1 VSPGGA
7 FATAALILWVLITVV
22 LFFTMKPERA
32 ALIAIFG
39 GLLFLPEKVTL
50 KVPLLPEFTK
60 QTIPYF
66 AAILGF
72 TLRQSKRVWRLPRE
86 RWLLVVT
93 VVMLVAGIG
102 VGKTNPDGLSYG
114 VWRKIFIPGLSIKD
128 GMYVAMHMIFS
139 VGIPFFM
146 GTVLIREV
154 SDIEYL
160 LRFLVK
166 IALVYSLFALL
177 EVRLS
182 PQLHLWV
189 YGFAQHSFGQTM
201 RFGGYRPMVFMEH
214 GLAVGLFFAVAL
226 LSATV
231 LTIART
237 KRIFAMTPKAVVIYL
252 AVVLILCKST
262 GAIIYATAGMLMLFL
277 SSASMQRRIALALAM
292 VVLLYPSLRGSGA
305 FPTEGVL
312 SLAKS
317 IGEERHQSLEFRFTN
332 EDTLL
337 KKARER
343 PVFGWGTYGRNLV
356 YDDIGKVAAVTD
368 GEWIIALGVSGFVG
382 FFAKFSLLVI
392 PIFLAA
398 RRLRKVP
405 RDPESRM
412 VAGLT
417 LIVTITAV
425 DLLPNGLFSNYP
437 FFLAGALSSG
447 SALLLTRDQE
457 EDEYEDPEPAPA

>member
-7 FATAALILWVLITVV
+7 FATAALILWVLVSLV
-22 LFFTMKPERA
+22 LFFTTKPEKA
-32 ALIAIFG
+32 ALITIFG
-39 GLLFLPEKVTL
+39 GLLFLPEKVAI
-50 KVPLLPEFTK
+50 KAPLLPEFTK

-72 TLRQSKRVWRLPRE
+72 TLRQSSRVWHLPRE

-93 VVMLVAGIG
+93 IIMIVAGFG
-102 VGKTNPDGLSYG
+102 VGMTNPDSLTYG
-114 VWRKIFIPGLSIKD
+114 IWAKIFLPGLTVKD
-128 GMYVAMHMIFS
+128 GLYVALHMIFN
-139 VGIPFFM
+139 VAVPFFM

-154 SDIEYL
+154 PDIEYL
-160 LRFLVK
+160 LRFMVK

-182 PQLHLWV
+182 PQLHRWI
-189 YGFAQHSFGQTM
+189 YGFAQHSFGQTI

-226 LSATV
+226 LSASV
-231 LTIART
+231 LTVART
-237 KRIFAMTPKAVVIYL
+237 KRIFQLTPKAIVIYL
-252 AVVLILCKST
+252 AIVLVLCKST
-262 GAIIYATAGMLMLFL
+262 GAIVYAAAGMLLVFIG
-277 SSASMQRRIALALAM
+277 SARMQRRLALALAII
-292 VVLLYPSLRGSGA
+292 VLLYPSTRGSGA

-312 SLAKS
+312 SVAKYA
-317 IGEERHQSLEFRFTN
+317 GEDRFQSLEFRFNN
-332 EDTLL
+332 EDMLL

-392 PIFLAA
+392 PIFLTA
-398 RRLRKVP
+398 RRLRRVP
-405 RDPESRM
+405 LDADARL
-412 VAGLT
+412 VGGLA

-437 FFLAGALSSG
+437 FFLAGALTTG
-447 SALLLTRDQE
+447 SALLIEPRDE
-457 EDEYEDPEPAPA
+457 EPA